1 MADIIEGI
9 HPTRMELLDINK
21 KVVLAVKGH
30 KLLKEKRDTLMTEF
44 LGVIEEAKGLRS
56 EVIESM
62 DEAYSNLIAA
72 EALMSSSDVQSI
84 ANSIPESKKVDISLR
99 NVMGVRIPKMSL
111 ESTQEDAASWEYR
124 TPLST
129 AKIDDSVESFNSVL
143 VKLVKLVEVE
153 ETILRLGDEIKKT
166 KRRVNSLEHR
176 MIPRLEAT
184 QFYINMR
191 LEEMERETFSS
202 LKAVKRK
209 KERERRQHEES
220 SPV

>member
-1 MADIIEGI
+1 
-9 HPTRMELLDINK
+9 MELLDINK

>member
-9 HPTRMELLDINK
+9 HPTRMELLEINK

-44 LGVIEEAKGLRS
+44 LGVIDEAKGLRS

-62 DEAYSNLIAA
+62 KEAYSNLIAS
-72 EALMSSSDVQSI
+72 EAVMSSSDVQSI
-84 ANSIPESKKVDISLR
+84 ANSIPESKKVDITLR

-111 ESTQEDAASWEYR
+111 ESTQEAAASWEYR

-129 AKIDDSVESFNSVL
+129 AKIDDSVESFNAVL
-143 VKLVKLVEVE
+143 EKLVKLVEVE

-209 KERERRQHEES
+209 KERERKQHEET